1 MKLKHTG
8 LVAAIALAALLG
20 GCETDTGLAE
30 RVREKGT
37 VFAGLTPEQR
47 SKIEQGMVEVGF
59 TADMTYLALGHPRR
73 IETKTLPE
81 GRVALWSYETLRAP
95 GSMHLLGYNN
105 AGQAGRTRS
114 SSQTSANAPRS
125 SGGGSGPE
133 PSVDALPD
141 MVAETLHVLLLND
154 VVVRLQV
161 ER

>member
-8 LVAAIALAALLG
+8 LVAAIALAAVLA
-20 GCETDTGLAE
+20 GCETGTGLAE
-30 RVREKGT
+30 RIREKGP

-59 TADMTYLALGHPRR
+59 TADMVYLALGHPRR
-73 IETKTLPE
+73 IEEKTLPE

-114 SSQTSANAPRS
+114 SSQTYANAPRS
-125 SGGGSGPE
+125 SGGSGPE
-133 PSVDALPD
+133 PSLDALPD
-141 MVAETLHVLLLND
+141 MVAETLHVLLLNGA
-154 VVVRLQV
+154 VVRLQV